1 MEPVQTLSRVGFAF
15 QERFQRKSM
24 VMNTATLERTASLP
38 SVAPVESPA
47 RKIVAR
53 TRGRQHGPINRLVS
67 PSDLGQ
73 LMKPFVFL
81 DRFEIPGNVGKLFGM
96 HPHSGIATITL
107 LLSGSS
113 SYEDTTGVSGQ
124 SGQLDAGSVE
134 WMSAGSGVWHDAK
147 PVGSAGLVGYQLWIT
162 LPEALEATPAS
173 SQYLAADQV
182 PQIGPARL
190 IFGSYGGLTS
200 PVASPAGM
208 TYLHIRLNDG
218 EHWHYQPPA
227 GHDVAW
233 LNVHTGGLQVSGTQ
247 LSEETAVFEPSEAEL
262 DLVAVGDTEFIF
274 GSAIKHPH
282 DMHMGSYSIHT
293 SAAALQQ
300 GEAGI
305 ARIGMQL
312 RAKGRI

>member
-1 MEPVQTLSRVGFAF
+1 
-15 QERFQRKSM
+15 
-24 VMNTATLERTASLP
+24 MNTATMERVASPSFVGQPVSVDLP
-38 SVAPVESPA
+38 L
-47 RKIVAR
+47 RKIAAR

-96 HPHSGIATITL
+96 HPHSGIATITV

-113 SYEDTTGVSGQ
+113 SYEDTTGESGK

-147 PVGSAGLVGYQLWIT
+147 PVGGAGLVGYQLWIA
-162 LPEALEATPAS
+162 LPAALEATPAS
-173 SQYLAADQV
+173 SQYLAAEQV
-182 PQIGPARL
+182 PHVGPARV
-190 IFGSYGGLTS
+190 IFGSYGGQ
-200 PVASPAGM
+200 ASPIASPPGM
-208 TYLHIRLNDG
+208 TYLHIRLKDG
-218 EHWHYQPPA
+218 ERWRYQPPA

-233 LNVHTGGLQVSGTQ
+233 LNVHTGKLQVADTV
-247 LSEETAVFEPSEAEL
+247 LSEETAVFEPSEAAI
-262 DLVAVGDTEFIF
+262 DLVAQGDTEFIF
-274 GSAIKHPH
+274 GSAIQHPH
-282 DMHMGSYSIHT
+282 EMHMGSYSIHT

-300 GEAGI
+300 GETGI

-312 RAKGRI
+312 RAQGRI

>member
-1 MEPVQTLSRVGFAF
+1 
-15 QERFQRKSM
+15 
-24 VMNTATLERTASLP
+24 MNTATLERAASP
-38 SVAPVESPA
+38 TPVAPVIPVPLA
-47 RKIVAR
+47 VRQIVAR

-96 HPHSGIATITL
+96 HPHSGIATITV

-113 SYEDTTGVSGQ
+113 AYEDTTGQ

-147 PVGSAGLVGYQLWIT
+147 PVGGAGLVGYQLWIA
-162 LPEALEATPAS
+162 LPAALEATPAI

-182 PQIGPARL
+182 PQVGPARL

-200 PVASPAGM
+200 PIASPAGM
-208 TYLHIRLNDG
+208 TYLHVSLKDG
-218 EHWHYQPPA
+218 ERWCYPPPA

-233 LNVHTGGLQVSGTQ
+233 LNVHTGTLRVSGTE
-247 LSEETAVFEPSEAEL
+247 LSEETAVFDAAETAI
-262 DLVAVGDTEFIF
+262 DVVAQGDTEFIL
-274 GSAIKHPH
+274 GSAVKHPH
-282 DMHMGSYSIHT
+282 EMHMGSYSIHT

-312 RAKGRI
+312 RAQGRI

>member
-1 MEPVQTLSRVGFAF
+1 
-15 QERFQRKSM
+15 
-24 VMNTATLERTASLP
+24 MNTATLERVASP
-38 SVAPVESPA
+38 SSPA
-47 RKIVAR
+47 QAAPIHMAVRKIVAR
-53 TRGRQHGPINRLVS
+53 TCGRQHRPINRLVS

-113 SYEDTTGVSGQ
+113 VYEDTTGESGK

-147 PVGSAGLVGYQLWIT
+147 PVDGAGLVGYQLWVA
-162 LPEALEATPAS
+162 LPAALEATPAS

-182 PQIGPARL
+182 PQVGPARL
-190 IFGSYGGLTS
+190 IFGSYGGQ
-200 PVASPAGM
+200 ASPIASPPGM
-208 TYLHIRLNDG
+208 TYLHVRLKAG
-218 EHWHYQPPA
+218 EHWCYQPPA

-233 LNVHTGGLQVSGTQ
+233 LNVHAGALQVAGTE
-247 LSEETAVFEPSEAEL
+247 LSEETVVFEPSEAAI
-262 DLVAVGDTEFIF
+262 DVVAHGDTEFIF
-274 GSAIKHPH
+274 GSAIQHPH
-282 DMHMGSYSIHT
+282 AMHMGSYSIHT

-312 RAKGRI
+312 RAQGRI

>member
-1 MEPVQTLSRVGFAF
+1 
-15 QERFQRKSM
+15 
-24 VMNTATLERTASLP
+24 MNTATLERVASPSSTAQA
-38 SVAPVESPA
+38 VPVNLA
-47 RKIVAR
+47 VRKLVAR

-96 HPHSGIATITL
+96 HPHSGIATITV

-113 SYEDTTGVSGQ
+113 TYEDTTGISGK

-147 PVGSAGLVGYQLWIT
+147 PAGGAGLMGYQLWIA

-182 PQIGPARL
+182 PQVGPARL
-190 IFGSYGGLTS
+190 IFGSYGGQ
-200 PVASPAGM
+200 ASPIASPPGM
-208 TYLHIRLNDG
+208 TYLHVRLKDG
-218 EHWHYQPPA
+218 EHWRYQPPA

-233 LNVHTGGLQVSGTQ
+233 LNVHRGSLQVAGTD
-247 LSEETAVFEPSEAEL
+247 LSEETAVFEASETAI
-262 DLVAVGDTEFIF
+262 DVVAQGDTEFIF
-274 GSAIKHPH
+274 GSAVKHPH
-282 DMHMGSYSIHT
+282 EMHMGSYSIHT
-293 SAAALQQ
+293 SALALQQ

-312 RAKGRI
+312 RAQGRI